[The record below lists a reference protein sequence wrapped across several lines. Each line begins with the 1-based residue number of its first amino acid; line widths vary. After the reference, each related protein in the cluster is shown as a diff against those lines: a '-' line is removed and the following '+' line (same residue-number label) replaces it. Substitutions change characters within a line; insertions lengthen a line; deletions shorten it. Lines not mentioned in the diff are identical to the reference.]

1 VYGLDIETDT
11 TIDGLDPA
19 TSCVTTVALS
29 LPGTDEVFIGAEDG
43 ILGDLDA
50 RLASLP
56 PGVIATWNGA
66 AHDLPFLADR
76 ARLWG
81 MRLGLTLQ
89 SDPSLQADPALRGHY
104 RATWHRHGHIDAYR
118 LYRDDVDLSAEVQH
132 AHASSDARLA
142 RVLAERRWTT
152 AVRFVDRLAP
162 AAHHVA

>member
-29 LPGTDEVFIGAEDG
+29 LPGTDEVFTGPEDG
-43 ILGDLDA
+43 ILVEVDA
-50 RLASLP
+50 RLSSLP
-56 PGVIATWNGA
+56 PGVIATWNGS

-81 MRLGLTLQ
+81 MHLGLTLQ
-89 SDPSLQADPALRGHY
+89 PEPSAPACY
-104 RATWHRHGHIDAYR
+104 RAVWHRHGHVDAFR
-118 LYRDDVDLSAEVQH
+118 LYRDDVDLTIEVQH
-132 AHASSDARLA
+132 AHATSDARLA
-142 RVLAERRWTT
+142 RVLTERRWST